1 MEESLRKRKL
11 LLKSGN
17 NFIEFVFSK
26 TRDEETSELKNNFK
40 KISDKLENL
49 QVEHRALKF
58 ENREA
63 EKRLRQMEAAKETGS
78 EVKSGQ

>member
-1 MEESLRKRKL
+1 MTRKL
-11 LLKSGN
+11 KEDKNL
-17 NFIEFVFSK
+17 IELHFSK

-40 KISDKLENL
+40 KISDKMENL

-63 EKRLRQMEAAKETGS
+63 EKRLREMEAAKAAESETKN
-78 EVKSGQ
+78 EI